1 VAESSLLM
9 TVARLLEAVDGECL
23 GNFSPDHGFSSVATD
38 SRNVVPGSL
47 FVPLIGEFQDG
58 HTYIPKALDA
68 GASVVFVDRAHG
80 DGSATVFASLGKQHD
95 AVFIMV
101 ENTLKALQDA
111 ARAYVALFPD
121 LVRIG
126 ITGSSGKTTTKE
138 IAGSLFAE
146 RYNVIMNEGNLNSET
161 GLPLSVFRI
170 RKQHEVG
177 IFELGMNRKG
187 EIAEIAH
194 VLSPSMALITNIGT
208 AHIGI
213 LGTQQAI
220 AEEKKQIFSYF
231 DGHGTGFVP
240 EDDEYRAFLSDIPN
254 GRVLPFGPATTCG
267 FEGSE
272 DLGIDGSRVRYEGLE
287 MRLPLPGTY
296 NLKNALGA
304 IALARY
310 AGLTPAEIKAGI
322 EKVKPLF
329 GRAEVIHGK
338 ITVLLDCYNA
348 NPDSM
353 ESALDF
359 CSNLEWTGKKI
370 FVLGSMLE
378 LGAESE
384 AAHRRICRIAAG
396 SGVETV
402 FLFGDD
408 MVKAGASTDW
418 GSVSVHSFTDIAGLS
433 HALSSSAVEG
443 DLVFLKGSRGM
454 ALERVCPALG
464 LAGYAGVSHG

>member
-1 VAESSLLM
+1 M
-9 TVARLLEAVDGECL
+9 TIPELVGAVNGVCL
-23 GNFSPDHGFSSVATD
+23 NNHTPDQGVSSVVTD
-38 SRNVVPGSL
+38 SRNVLSGSL

-58 HTYIPKALDA
+58 HAYIPKALEA
-68 GASVVFVDRAHG
+68 GAAAIFVDREHG
-80 DGSATVFASLGKQHD
+80 DGSAALFSTLGKQYG

-101 ENTLKALQDA
+101 ENTLLALQDA
-111 ARAYVALFPD
+111 ARAYVAKFPN
-121 LVRIG
+121 LIKIG

-138 IAGSLFAE
+138 ITGSIFSE
-146 RYNVIMNEGNLNSET
+146 RYRVIMNEGNLNSET

-170 RKQHEVG
+170 RAEHEVG

-187 EIAEIAH
+187 EIAEIAR
-194 VLSPSMALITNIGT
+194 VLSPSIALITNIGT

-213 LGTQQAI
+213 LGSQAAI
-220 AEEKKQIFSYF
+220 AEEKKNIFSFF
-231 DGHGTGFVP
+231 DHNGVGFIP
-240 EDDEYRAFLSDIPN
+240 EDDSFREYLSDVPS
-254 GRVLPFGPATTCG
+254 GTVFPFGAESTKG
-267 FEGSE
+267 FEGAE
-272 DLGIDGSRVRYEGLE
+272 ALGIDGSLVKYAGLE
-287 MRLPLPGTY
+287 IRLPLPGRY
-296 NLKNALGA
+296 NLKNTLGA

-310 AGLTPAEIKAGI
+310 AGLSPDEIKRGI

-329 GRAEVIHGK
+329 GRAEVIRGD

-359 CSNLEWTGKKI
+359 CASLDWKGKKI

-378 LGAESE
+378 LGEESAE
-384 AAHRRICRIAAG
+384 AHRRVCGLAAA
-396 SGVETV
+396 SGVDRV

-408 MVKAGASTDW
+408 MVSAGKGMDW
-418 GSVSVHSFTDIAGLS
+418 GTVEVSSHSDIEDLS
-433 HALSSSAVEG
+433 RALAAMAKPG

-464 LAGYAGVSHG
+464 LAGSRGPSHG